1 MILKETRDPLL
12 EFAAIHK
19 AEFDVQPEFVASVP
33 GIVRILG
40 EHTTETDGI
49 TLSIP
54 LSLQVMVAVSQRRD
68 TALRCYA
75 HDLNE
80 RKRITMNNL
89 KFKKE
94 DRWANLIKSVL
105 YYCLGNDET
114 YYNGYNVTISDSIPQ
129 GIGLG
134 NTHTILAALLLA
146 FSHILRLDLHAE
158 DMIKL
163 IMQIE
168 QSYFGRNPSIDQLQS
183 IFFAQP
189 DALLYIDTYKSWMEP
204 LPFSLQNKSI
214 VLIDSQV
221 PRIPVENE
229 HKKRIE
235 ECRLIT
241 NLLKKKSFRDVTID
255 DLDEILGSVQE
266 TSRRHCLFLHEEI
279 MRIKEIREQIHQRD
293 ITWLAKHIN
302 KSQQGLRNYYEI
314 SCPEIDWL
322 SKHLL
327 ETKGVYCARM
337 IGNGFGGCMIALADD
352 EIVNSIELN
361 FEDYERIFG
370 FHPKLYICKAGKGIA
385 VHNVSEILET
395 KNYR

>member
-1 MILKETRDPLL
+1 MILKEVRDPLL

-19 AEFDVQPEFVASVP
+19 AEFDAYPEFVAAVP

-40 EHTTETDGI
+40 EHTIEADGI
-49 TLSIP
+49 SLSIP

-105 YYCLGNDET
+105 FYCLGSDET
-114 YYNGYNVTISDSIPQ
+114 YYNGFNVTISDSIPA
-129 GIGLG
+129 GLSLG
-134 NTHTILAALLLA
+134 NTHTILAAVLLA
-146 FSHILRLDLHAE
+146 FSNILRLDLYPD
-158 DMIKL
+158 DMVKL
-163 IMQIE
+163 ILQIE
-168 QSYFGRNPSIDQLQS
+168 QSYFGRNPSQDQIQS

-189 DALLYIDTYKSWMEP
+189 DALLYIDTYKSWREP
-204 LPFSLQNKSI
+204 LPFSMENKSL

-221 PRIPVENE
+221 PRINVENE
-229 HKKRIE
+229 HKKRLE
-235 ECRLIT
+235 ECNTIISLF
-241 NLLKKKSFRDVTID
+241 KKKSFREITAE
-255 DLDEILGSVQE
+255 DLDELLGSVPE
-266 TSRRHCLFLHEEI
+266 SSRRHCLFLHEEI
-279 MRIKEIREQIHQRD
+279 MRVKEIREQIHQRD
-293 ITWLAKHIN
+293 ITWLSRHIN

-314 SCPEIDWL
+314 SCPEIDWI

-337 IGNGFGGCMIALADD
+337 IGNGFGGCIVAIADND
-352 EIVNSIELN
+352 IVKSLEMN

-370 FHPKLYICKAGKGIA
+370 FHPKLYICKAGKGIS
-385 VHNVSEILET
+385 VQNIEEILEP
-395 KNYR
+395 KNLR

>member
-1 MILKETRDPLL
+1 MKEARDPLL

-19 AEFDVQPEFVASVP
+19 AEFDIQPEFVVAVP

-40 EHTTETDGI
+40 EHTIEVDGI
-49 TLSIP
+49 SLSIP

-89 KFKKE
+89 KYKKE
-94 DRWANLIKSVL
+94 DRWANLVKSVL

-114 YYNGYNVTISDSIPQ
+114 YYNGFNVTISDSIPA
-129 GIGLG
+129 GLGLG

-146 FSHILRLDLHAE
+146 FSNILRLDLNQE

-163 IMQIE
+163 ILQIE
-168 QSYFGRNPSIDQLQS
+168 HSYFGRNPSQDQIQS

-189 DALLYIDTYKSWMEP
+189 DALLYIDAYKSWREP
-204 LPFSLQNKSI
+204 LPFSMVNKSL

-221 PRIPVENE
+221 PRINVENE
-229 HKKRIE
+229 HKKRFE
-235 ECRLIT
+235 ECSTII
-241 NLLKKKSFRDVTID
+241 NLLKKKSFREITAE
-255 DLDEILGSVQE
+255 DLDEILGAVPE

-279 MRIKEIREQIHQRD
+279 IRIKEIREQIHQRD
-293 ITWLAKHIN
+293 ITWLSKHIN

-337 IGNGFGGCMIALADD
+337 IGNGFGGCMVAIADD
-352 EIVNSIELN
+352 DIVNSIELN

-370 FHPKLYICKAGKGIA
+370 FHPKLYICKAGKGVSVQNIA
-385 VHNVSEILET
+385 EVLEP
-395 KNYR
+395 KNLR